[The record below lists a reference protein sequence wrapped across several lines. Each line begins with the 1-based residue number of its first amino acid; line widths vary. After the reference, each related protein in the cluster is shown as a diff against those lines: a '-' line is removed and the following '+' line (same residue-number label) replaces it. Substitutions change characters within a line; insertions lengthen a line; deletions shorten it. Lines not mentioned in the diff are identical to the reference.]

1 MIQIDTNSPELGQV
15 APQGL
20 RDNRADSN
28 SEGSAEF
35 AQIWS
40 EYSEESH
47 DLEVEDA
54 EALPLPHPVE
64 FRLSE
69 SERIQTTQPPEDG
82 VLSLQAKTQ
91 NDPST
96 PKHSET
102 LQKPSGG
109 LISELAGPDAV
120 ESPEVGEQFVAP
132 PVRSETAGVATP
144 TANPIYPSTPPPHA
158 EKTGVKSVAPLQS
171 NIAPDS
177 SATVSA
183 DMPFARENG
192 TKFELLKRNLG
203 TDQASFQKIE
213 HDQNNNART
222 PIESAIKQAVQ
233 ATETS
238 VKPRGQVTTS
248 THTPT
253 DRLPAPDAKQ
263 APLQTDATIPTP
275 VPPPSQERSLAPQS
289 VAKPNLSIPSMETPN
304 ALNTE
309 PLFPVSTGIL
319 ETELTSPQSPQSP
332 QVNAANVST
341 ATTSTS
347 QSIASHVAS
356 QVAAT
361 IVQSSNSTTEIL
373 LNPEE
378 LGRVRISLTNGEAG
392 MTVNI
397 LSERPETTDLM
408 RRNIEHLARELRE
421 MGYENPSF
429 TFGEQPSGSNG
440 TWNDEHQEPAPEN
453 PNDTSKPPVPSMRVT
468 LTGGLDLKL

>member
-1 MIQIDTNSPELGQV
+1 M
-15 APQGL
+15 
-20 RDNRADSN
+20 
-28 SEGSAEF
+28 
-35 AQIWS
+35 
-40 EYSEESH
+40 
-47 DLEVEDA
+47 
-54 EALPLPHPVE
+54 
-64 FRLSE
+64 
-69 SERIQTTQPPEDG
+69 
-82 VLSLQAKTQ
+82 
-91 NDPST
+91 
-96 PKHSET
+96 
-102 LQKPSGG
+102 GG
-109 LISELAGPDAV
+109 A
-120 ESPEVGEQFVAP
+120 
-132 PVRSETAGVATP
+132 TTP
-144 TANPIYPSTPPPHA
+144 TMNPIYPATMPPHA
-158 EKTGVKSVAPLQS
+158 VNTGVKSVAPLQPNAAPATAS
-171 NIAPDS
+171 AEMPIAP
-177 SATVSA
+177 
-183 DMPFARENG
+183 ENG
-192 TKFELLKRNLG
+192 TKAEQLKQNIG
-203 TDQASFQKIE
+203 TDQASLQTIE
-213 HDQNNNART
+213 NGQNFNART

-233 ATETS
+233 AHETS
-238 VKPRGQVTTS
+238 AKPRGQVTTS

-253 DRLPAPDAKQ
+253 DRVPTPDAKQ

-275 VPPPSQERSLAPQS
+275 VPPPSQERSLAGQS
-289 VAKPNLSIPSMETPN
+289 VAKPNPSIPSMETPN
-304 ALNTE
+304 LLNSE
-309 PLFPVSTGIL
+309 QLFPVSTGIL
-319 ETELTSPQSPQSP
+319 ETEFTSPQAL

-341 ATTSTS
+341 ATTTAS

-453 PNDTSKPPVPSMRVT
+453 PNDTSKPSVPSMRVT